1 MPTNQPCYERDF
13 LSLVVLRVDFPPLAI
28 VPGTAESPFAAAVI
42 DRFPYASG
50 SPVRE
55 MTVSLAEGGAEV
67 SHVDQGLLWVFRK
80 TVDGTCNVSL
90 GHGFLTIEYGPAD
103 YSGYDNLYLES
114 TQLLLAL
121 QSTLKVKEF
130 SRVGLRYVNEI
141 RLPGRATDWDGI
153 IAPNLAA
160 AAFARPIAGGRLQ
173 RSMHQI
179 SEIHDDN
186 QLILSYGLPNPDYPA
201 ALVQRHFVLDI
212 DCSRSGAIPTAE
224 ALEAIG
230 ELNTLASN
238 TFESSIGD
246 SLREHMGRRK

>member
-1 MPTNQPCYERDF
+1 MSINQPCYERDF
-13 LSLVVLRVDFPPLAI
+13 LTLVVLRVDFPPIAV
-28 VPGTAESPFAAAVI
+28 VPDAVESPFTAAVK
-42 DRFPYASG
+42 DRFPHASS
-50 SPVRE
+50 SPIRE
-55 MTVSLAEGGAEV
+55 MTFSLAEGQPEI
-67 SHVDQGLLWVFRK
+67 SHADHGLLWVYRR

-103 YSGYDNLYLES
+103 YSGYDDLYSEFS
-114 TQLLLAL
+114 VLLLSL
-121 QSTLKVKEF
+121 QRTLKVKEF

-141 RLPGRATDWDGI
+141 RLPGRATDWTDVI
-153 IAPNLAA
+153 HPSLAA
-160 AAFARPIAGGRLQ
+160 AAFARPINGGRLQ

-179 SEIHDDN
+179 SEIHDEN

-224 ALEAIG
+224 VLESIG
-230 ELNTLASN
+230 ELNDLASR

-246 SLREHMGRRK
+246 ELRETMGRGK